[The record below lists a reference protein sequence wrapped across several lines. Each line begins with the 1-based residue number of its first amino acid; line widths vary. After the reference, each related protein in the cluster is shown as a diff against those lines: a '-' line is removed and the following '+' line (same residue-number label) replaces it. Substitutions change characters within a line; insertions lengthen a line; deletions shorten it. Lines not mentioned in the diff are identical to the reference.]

1 MQKTSAST
9 GDAEPPQHKEGR
21 PRSAQPCSGAAEDG
35 GRAPAREDGP
45 RTQRGRPREGLR
57 GLRAAPGAA
66 CSRRGRG
73 SRRCRP
79 LRLYRAC
86 MPKTEMVPVP
96 VRSSFRWPCCRMCRT
111 CCRYCGS
118 PPSRPLD
125 GSSAAGMAGRRRHG
139 RSPQPGAL
147 RLSGCP
153 PVPAEPAKNLPS
165 RAAARRGG
173 LPPPSPP
180 PPGGPV
186 SAASCSGKDAGRP
199 LSAPAHVRCGVRAAR
214 AAGQHCRGSYRINVL
229 KRCMLC

>member
-147 RLSGCP
+147 RLSARPRRARQKPSFPRSGTQGRAATSLPAPSGRPRERRLLLREGRRP
-153 PVPAEPAKNLPS
+153 PV
-165 RAAARRGG
+165 
-173 LPPPSPP
+173 
-180 PPGGPV
+180 V
-186 SAASCSGKDAGRP
+186 CSCSR
-199 LSAPAHVRCGVRAAR
+199 
-214 AAGQHCRGSYRINVL
+214 
-229 KRCMLC
+229 

>member
-21 PRSAQPCSGAAEDG
+21 PRFAQPCSEAAEDG

-57 GLRAAPGAA
+57 GLRAAAGAA

-96 VRSSFRWPCCRMCRT
+96 VRSSFRWPCCRCAAPAADTAAR
-111 CCRYCGS
+111 R
-118 PPSRPLD
+118 PP
-125 GSSAAGMAGRRRHG
+125 G
-139 RSPQPGAL
+139 RSTVPPRPAWRAGGGTGGP
-147 RLSGCP
+147 RSRVRSGCP
-153 PVPAEPAKNLPS
+153 PVPAEPAKSLPS

-173 LPPPSPP
+173 LPTPSPP

-199 LSAPAHVRCGVRAAR
+199 LSAPPHVSRGVRAAR
-214 AAGQHCRGSYRINVL
+214 AAGQHCSSSYRINVL